1 MGLLGFL
8 KDNKDSIKSG
18 LALGSFGLGLLET
31 VKGFKQQDLINKQ
44 VAYQNK
50 LAREAFD
57 WSKYSQ
63 ENKYQISALDAQK
76 AGINPLAMTGVGMS
90 SLSASSGFSIFQ
102 FSGNSP
108 GFSPLACRTEPVP
121 PSKNKTCFPR

>member
-1 MGLLGFL
+1 MGLFGKVSSFL
-8 KDNKDSIKSG
+8 KGNKDAISSG
-18 LALGSFGLGLLET
+18 LALGSFGIGLLET
-31 VKGFKQQDLINKQ
+31 VKGFKQHDLINKQ
-44 VAYQNK
+44 VKEQNK

-90 SLSASSGFSIFQ
+90 SL
-102 FSGNSP
+102 
-108 GFSPLACRTEPVP
+108 
-121 PSKNKTCFPR
+121 